1 MSGATMSS
9 GRLASSM
16 HSLIIDSR
24 GVIPEGS
31 PPATE
36 LSSFP
41 GQLSFDASV
50 LRSGRIAS
58 SAYVCFVALLLG
70 THTLHSGSSIVYTV
84 KCTPYVT
91 TPNREDAAR
100 SISKA
105 SSDRIGR

>member
-1 MSGATMSS
+1 
-9 GRLASSM
+9 M
-16 HSLIIDSR
+16 HSLIIDSK
-24 GVIPEGS
+24 GVIPDGS
-31 PPATE
+31 PPATL

-41 GQLSFDASV
+41 GQLSFDSSV
-50 LRSGRIAS
+50 SHRSSEWPA

-70 THTLHSGSSIVYTV
+70 TQALHSGSSVVYTV

-91 TPNREDAAR
+91 TPNKEDAAR